1 MEALFIITI
10 DSRTLYTLSVG
21 LQGMKVLIRASTG
34 LCSHRAHSF
43 LHPLAFP
50 PFLGHQPAREH
61 LLRAR
66 GECRVMLLGSS
77 KVSMSLCACVS
88 VVCVNGYR
96 VGGCVSAVT
105 SACVYVSVPECIHVS
120 LHLLR
125 LL

>member
-34 LCSHRAHSF
+34 LCSHRAHSC

-50 PFLGHQPAREH
+50 PFLGHQPVREH

-66 GECRVMLLGSS
+66 GECRAMLLGSN

-88 VVCVNGYR
+88 VVCVNGHR
-96 VGGCVSAVT
+96 VGG
-105 SACVYVSVPECIHVS
+105 AC
-120 LHLLR
+120 LQ
-125 LL
+125 

>member
-34 LCSHRAHSF
+34 LCSHRAHSC

-50 PFLGHQPAREH
+50 PFLGHQPVREH

-66 GECRVMLLGSS
+66 GECRAMLLGSN
-77 KVSMSLCACVS
+77 KVSMSLCACLS
-88 VVCVNGYR
+88 GLCEWAQS
-96 VGGCVSAVT
+96 GGCVSAVM
-105 SACVYVSVPECIHVS
+105 SPRVCVSVPECVHVS
-120 LHLLR
+120 LHLLG
-125 LL
+125 LP